1 MVDSLNLMEHK
12 NPMIRLAFFGKM
24 KKIVTSYNNSNLK
37 GLDKRLFR
45 GLFLRNLDHY
55 DEDNISNV
63 KMLQKLRRGLLIGN
77 NLDEEAPTFKRAK
90 TSFGLEEL
98 LNE

>member
-1 MVDSLNLMEHK
+1 MLLNKKQKFLLKFQRKNIIESSSSSNESDQGNMVDSLNLMEHK

-24 KKIVTSYNNSNLK
+24 KKIVNSYNNSNLK

-45 GLFLRNLDHY
+45 GLFFRNLDHY

-63 KMLQKLRRGLLIGN
+63 KML
-77 NLDEEAPTFKRAK
+77 
-90 TSFGLEEL
+90 
-98 LNE
+98 

>member
-1 MVDSLNLMEHK
+1 MLLNKKQKFLLKFQRKNIIESSSSSNESDQGNMVDSLNLMEHK

-63 KMLQKLRRGLLIGN
+63 KML
-77 NLDEEAPTFKRAK
+77 
-90 TSFGLEEL
+90 
-98 LNE
+98 

>member
-1 MVDSLNLMEHK
+1 MLLNKKQKFLLKFQRKNIIESSSSSNESDQGNMVDSLNLMEHK

-55 DEDNISNV
+55 DEDNI
-63 KMLQKLRRGLLIGN
+63 
-77 NLDEEAPTFKRAK
+77 
-90 TSFGLEEL
+90 
-98 LNE
+98 